1 MRNLPNNNLM
11 SNIPNNN
18 LTNLQDNNLPISNI
32 PNNNLTN
39 LQDNTNYYSQN
50 NNYLPQMQ
58 DPNYLLQQNEI
69 ISNQRIEDSIALLNR
84 KMNNMSL
91 DARNEY
97 LANKKKNNSS
107 FNNILSDESIIP
119 PQDKFSSYSP
129 FTISNYDKAQK
140 QKQYKEY
147 LDSQMNA
154 KKLYKDTYYNLEKG
168 QPTIQQRL
176 NSESNPYLEMRE
188 KNSKLSDIPQNPYSS
203 KNYNF
208 GKNSSLSNNPIT
220 NSSYNE
226 NRRVSSGRLQ
236 SLGNNIVN
244 Q

>member
-1 MRNLPNNNLM
+1 
-11 SNIPNNN
+11 
-18 LTNLQDNNLPISNI
+18 
-32 PNNNLTN
+32 
-39 LQDNTNYYSQN
+39 
-50 NNYLPQMQ
+50 
-58 DPNYLLQQNEI
+58 
-69 ISNQRIEDSIALLNR
+69 
-84 KMNNMSL
+84 
-91 DARNEY
+91 
-97 LANKKKNNSS
+97 
-107 FNNILSDESIIP
+107 
-119 PQDKFSSYSP
+119 
-129 FTISNYDKAQK
+129 
-140 QKQYKEY
+140 
-147 LDSQMNA
+147 MNA

-176 NSESNPYLEMRE
+176 NNESNPYLEMRE

>member
-1 MRNLPNNNLM
+1 M
-11 SNIPNNN
+11 
-18 LTNLQDNNLPISNI
+18 
-32 PNNNLTN
+32 
-39 LQDNTNYYSQN
+39 
-50 NNYLPQMQ
+50 
-58 DPNYLLQQNEI
+58 
-69 ISNQRIEDSIALLNR
+69 
-84 KMNNMSL
+84 NMSL

-107 FNNILSDESIIP
+107 FNNILSEEPIIP

-176 NSESNPYLEMRE
+176 NKTAVTPQTNDVNPNMMMNIMVVMIAIMSINFSVALSLYWIASTCFTIAQNLLVKYIKNKKS
-188 KNSKLSDIPQNPYSS
+188 KNS
-203 KNYNF
+203 
-208 GKNSSLSNNPIT
+208 
-220 NSSYNE
+220 
-226 NRRVSSGRLQ
+226 
-236 SLGNNIVN
+236 
-244 Q
+244 

>member
-1 MRNLPNNNLM
+1 M
-11 SNIPNNN
+11 
-18 LTNLQDNNLPISNI
+18 
-32 PNNNLTN
+32 
-39 LQDNTNYYSQN
+39 QN
-50 NNYLPQMQ
+50 NIPQMQ
-58 DPNYLLQQNEI
+58 NNIPQMNINENQYLDQNYNNYMQQNPNQNYLLQQNEI
-69 ISNQRIEDSIALLNR
+69 PSQRKNPQMEDPNIALSR
-84 KMNNMSL
+84 QMNNMSL

-107 FNNILSDESIIP
+107 FNNILSDEPIIP

-176 NSESNPYLEMRE
+176 NNESNPYLEMRE